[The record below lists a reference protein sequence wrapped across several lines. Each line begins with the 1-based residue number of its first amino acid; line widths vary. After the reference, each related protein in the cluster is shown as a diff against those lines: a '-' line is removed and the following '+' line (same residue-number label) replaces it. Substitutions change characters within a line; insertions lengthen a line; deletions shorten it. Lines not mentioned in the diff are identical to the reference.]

1 MQDSVDPNYI
11 RHEHLLSAV
20 YLPRCQKTLCK
31 LPEAVFLA
39 IKFMNHFYDQ
49 QGKIS
54 KWHFTVDED

>member
-1 MQDSVDPNYI
+1 MNTSFMQCTFQG
-11 RHEHLLSAV
+11 AK
-20 YLPRCQKTLCK
+20 KTLYK